1 MKPLYP
7 VLICSLLSAS
17 CATTDDPNQGGLA
30 GGVHGLSSGAYEK
43 RIEEREESLERLE
56 GMQKELRTEQQ
67 GLEMDKAEHQAR
79 LRDIQTRLAR
89 LDRETERLMQDIR
102 NKRLYLAEEKAKQA
116 RLEQNLAR
124 LRGDIADLE
133 QKSASGGS
141 MVSLET
147 ERDRLEEEYRLLL
160 DLYLELGK

>member
-17 CATTDDPNQGGLA
+17 CATTDDPHQGGLA

-102 NKRLYLAEEKAKQA
+102 NKRLYLSEEKAKQA
-116 RLEQNLAR
+116 RLEQDLAR
-124 LRGDIADLE
+124 LRGDIAVLE